1 MSKMAL
7 ASSPSVYFH
16 LPPPDSNRNRFFL
29 LMVFNLPFLASAAL
43 SAETPAALENSFL
56 GWLTNSILVT
66 FLVLGVIVWI
76 VRSCTRKLAV
86 IPGAG
91 QNFLEA
97 IVEGFYGA
105 VEGILGDKMAKK
117 SFGLLGSLFIFIL
130 IANWF
135 GLLPGVGSIGFWETH
150 QGVKEFIPL
159 LRPPTADMNMT
170 MALSAVSMTLWFIWT
185 MQATGPIAFI
195 KELFG
200 VKGGMTGP
208 ILFLL
213 VPLFLF
219 VGLLEVL
226 SILVRPVS
234 LSLRLYGNIFAGE
247 NLLGTMINI
256 GHLFNAPQWLSYLL
270 SCIVPIPFYFM
281 ELLVGF
287 LQAMVFTLLIVVY
300 LQLSTTHEEH

>member
-1 MSKMAL
+1 
-7 ASSPSVYFH
+7 
-16 LPPPDSNRNRFFL
+16 
-29 LMVFNLPFLASAAL
+29 MVFTLPLLASAAL
-43 SAETPAALENSFL
+43 SAETPKFLSDSFVA
-56 GWLTNSILVT
+56 WLTNSILVT
-66 FLVLGVIVWI
+66 GIVLGVIVWI
-76 VRSCTRKLAV
+76 VRSCTRRIEV
-86 IPGAG
+86 IPGKG

-97 IVEGFYGA
+97 VVEGFYGA
-105 VEGILGDKMAKK
+105 VEGILGDKMARK

-135 GLLPGVGSIGFWETH
+135 GLLPGVGSIGWTETIH
-150 QGVKEFIPL
+150 GEQEFIPL
-159 LRPPTADMNMT
+159 LRPTTADLNMT
-170 MALSAVSMTLWFIWT
+170 LALAAVSMTLWFIWT
-185 MQATGPIAFI
+185 MQATGPVAFI

-200 VKGGMTGP
+200 VKGGMKGP

-234 LSLRLYGNIFAGE
+234 LSLRLYGNVFAGE

-256 GHLFNAPQWLSYLL
+256 GHLFNAPQWLTYVL
-270 SCIVPIPFYFM
+270 SCVVPIPFYFM

-300 LQLSTTHEEH
+300 LQLSTSHEEH

>member
-1 MSKMAL
+1 MSDNFY
-7 ASSPSVYFH
+7 SSSHFPVTDFPFH
-16 LPPPDSNRNRFFL
+16 
-29 LMVFNLPFLASAAL
+29 MVFTLPLLASAAL
-43 SAETPAALENSFL
+43 SAETPKFLSDSFVA
-56 GWLTNSILVT
+56 WLTNSILVT
-66 FLVLGVIVWI
+66 GIVLGVIVWI
-76 VRSCTRKLAV
+76 VRSCTRRIEV
-86 IPGAG
+86 IPGKG

-97 IVEGFYGA
+97 VVEGFYGA
-105 VEGILGDKMAKK
+105 VEGILGDKMARK

-135 GLLPGVGSIGFWETH
+135 GLLPGVGSIGWTETIH
-150 QGVKEFIPL
+150 GEQEFIPL
-159 LRPPTADMNMT
+159 LRPTTADLNMT
-170 MALSAVSMTLWFIWT
+170 LALAAVSMTLWFIWT
-185 MQATGPIAFI
+185 MQATGPVAFI

-200 VKGGMTGP
+200 VKGGMKGP

-234 LSLRLYGNIFAGE
+234 LSLRLYGNVFAGE

-256 GHLFNAPQWLSYLL
+256 GHLFNAPQWLTYVL
-270 SCIVPIPFYFM
+270 SCVVPIPFYFM

-300 LQLSTTHEEH
+300 LQLSTSHEEH

>member
-1 MSKMAL
+1 MSDNFY
-7 ASSPSVYFH
+7 SSSHFPVTDFLFH
-16 LPPPDSNRNRFFL
+16 
-29 LMVFNLPFLASAAL
+29 MVFTLPLLASAAL
-43 SAETPAALENSFL
+43 SAETPKFLSDSFVA
-56 GWLTNSILVT
+56 WLTNSILVT
-66 FLVLGVIVWI
+66 GIVLGVIVWI
-76 VRSCTRKLAV
+76 VRSCTRRIEV
-86 IPGAG
+86 IPGKG

-97 IVEGFYGA
+97 VVEGFYGA
-105 VEGILGDKMAKK
+105 VEGILGDKMARK

-135 GLLPGVGSIGFWETH
+135 GLLPGVGSIGWTETIH
-150 QGVKEFIPL
+150 GEQEFIPL
-159 LRPPTADMNMT
+159 LRPTTADLNMT
-170 MALSAVSMTLWFIWT
+170 LALAAVSMTLWFIWT
-185 MQATGPIAFI
+185 MQATGPVAFI

-200 VKGGMTGP
+200 VKGGMKGP

-234 LSLRLYGNIFAGE
+234 LSLRLYGNVFAGE

-256 GHLFNAPQWLSYLL
+256 GHLFNAPQWLTYVL
-270 SCIVPIPFYFM
+270 SCVVPIPFYFM

-300 LQLSTTHEEH
+300 LQLSTSHEEH

>member
-1 MSKMAL
+1 M
-7 ASSPSVYFH
+7 VFH
-16 LPPPDSNRNRFFL
+16 LPFI
-29 LMVFNLPFLASAAL
+29 AAAL
-43 SAETPAALENSFL
+43 SAETPAAFENSFL

-66 FLVLGVIVWI
+66 AIVLGVIVWI
-76 VRSCTRKLAV
+76 VRSCTRKMEM

-97 IVEGFYGA
+97 VVEGFYGS
-105 VEGILGDKMAKK
+105 VEGILGSKMAKK
-117 SFGLLGSLFIFIL
+117 SFALLGSLFIFIL
-130 IANWF
+130 ISNWF
-135 GLLPGVGSIGFWETH
+135 GLIPGVGSIGFNETING
-150 QGVKEFIPL
+150 QTELIPL

-170 MALSAVSMTLWFIWT
+170 MALASISMTLWFIWT
-185 MQATGPIAFI
+185 MQATGPVAFF

-200 VKGGMTGP
+200 VKGGMGGP

-213 VPLFLF
+213 VPLFFF

-256 GHLFNAPQWLSYLL
+256 GHLFNCPQWLTYVL

>member
-1 MSKMAL
+1 
-7 ASSPSVYFH
+7 
-16 LPPPDSNRNRFFL
+16 
-29 LMVFNLPFLASAAL
+29 MVFTLPLLASAAL
-43 SAETPAALENSFL
+43 SAETPKFLSDSFVA
-56 GWLTNSILVT
+56 WLTNSILVT
-66 FLVLGVIVWI
+66 GIVLGVIVWI
-76 VRSCTRKLAV
+76 VRSCTRRIEV
-86 IPGAG
+86 IPGKG

-97 IVEGFYGA
+97 VVEGFYGA
-105 VEGILGDKMAKK
+105 VEGILGDKMARK

-135 GLLPGVGSIGFWETH
+135 GLLPGVGSIGWTETIH
-150 QGVKEFIPL
+150 GEQEFIPL
-159 LRPPTADMNMT
+159 LRPTTADLNMT
-170 MALSAVSMTLWFIWT
+170 LALAAVSMTLWFIWK
-185 MQATGPIAFI
+185 MQATGPVAFI

-200 VKGGMTGP
+200 VKGGMKGP

-234 LSLRLYGNIFAGE
+234 LSLRLYGNVFAGE

-256 GHLFNAPQWLSYLL
+256 GHLFNAPQWLTYVL
-270 SCIVPIPFYFM
+270 SCVVPIPFYFM

-300 LQLSTTHEEH
+300 LQLSTSHEEH

>member
-1 MSKMAL
+1 
-7 ASSPSVYFH
+7 
-16 LPPPDSNRNRFFL
+16 
-29 LMVFNLPFLASAAL
+29 MVLNLPFLASAAL
-43 SAETPAALENSFL
+43 SAETPHVFEDSFL

-66 FLVLGVIVWI
+66 FIVLGVIVWI
-76 VRSCTRKLAV
+76 VRSCTRKISLM
-86 IPGAG
+86 PGAG

-97 IVEGFYGA
+97 VVEGFYDS
-105 VEGILGDKMAKK
+105 VEGILGDKMTRK

-130 IANWF
+130 ISNWF
-135 GLLPGVGSIGFWETH
+135 GLLPGVGSIGW
-150 QGVKEFIPL
+150 GVKDGFLSLKEMEIPL
-159 LRPPTADMNMT
+159 LRPTTADMNMT
-170 MALSAVSMTLWFIWT
+170 IALAAVSMTLWFIWT

-200 VKGGMTGP
+200 VKGGMKGP

-213 VPLFLF
+213 VPLFIF

-256 GHLFNAPQWLSYLL
+256 GNLFHCPQWLTSVL